1 MSDDL
6 AQRIEDAWLEAGE
19 RMGIDVEAPYA
30 LDTSMGSVVY
40 PVYLPDFGGPE
51 GMVLMDAGHG
61 QGDLPL
67 RVARDAGLQYAEL
80 HASHAR
86 YDAEEFRATLQDW
99 GWSGPEGLAPGWL
112 R

>member
-6 AQRIEDAWLEAGE
+6 ASRIEDAWLEAGD
-19 RMGIDVEAPYA
+19 RLGIDVEGSYL
-30 LDTSMGSVVY
+30 LDTSMGSAVY

-51 GMVLMDAGHG
+51 GMVLMAAGHG
-61 QGDLPL
+61 EGDLPQ
-67 RVARDAGLQYAEL
+67 RVAHDAGLQYAEL
-80 HASHAR
+80 FASHAK

-99 GWSGPEGLAPGWL
+99 GWFGPEGAEPGWW